1 MFEKAGGAE
10 PTSLWSFGSAG
21 VWIGELKD
29 PKIQTPFLIGDC
41 TLFITYYERKEDIL
55 VINPLLVIVC
65 HMMLFID
72 LYSLRHLRSNRKWCS
87 CRSLNNWLD
96 ADFHN
101 LWLNSAPI
109 ITVIEVS
116 SHAQHHTTNGK
127 TFQTVGYSTHNIHN
141 GQNSSTV
148 LLPVSS
154 VRLNSLSLLLL
165 SSWYQQSARKF
176 HENINPTFSFS
187 QEMYYK
193 YFAFICQPCFTWRV
207 ILNWRRFSGCV

>member
-1 MFEKAGGAE
+1 MK
-10 PTSLWSFGSAG
+10 
-21 VWIGELKD
+21 
-29 PKIQTPFLIGDC
+29 
-41 TLFITYYERKEDIL
+41 ERKTFWLSIRC
-55 VINPLLVIVC
+55 LLIVC
-65 HMMLFID
+65 HMIRFTD
-72 LYSLRHLRSNRKWCS
+72 LWSLRHLKSNRKWCS

-101 LWLNSAPI
+101 LWLNSAPV

-127 TFQTVGYSTHNIHN
+127 TFQTGYSTHNIHN
-141 GQNSSTV
+141 GRNSLTV

-154 VRLNSLSLLLL
+154 LRLNSLSLLLL
-165 SSWYQQSARKF
+165 SSWYQQNTRKF

-187 QEMYYK
+187 QERYYK
-193 YFAFICQPCFTWRV
+193 YFAFVCQPCFTWRV